1 MGSLRIG
8 TGLVSIITPRSINSI
23 YENKLTEVITI
34 PVEDKGRGILSFQNL
49 DQIIANSDQ
58 ADTVII
64 GPGIGRSESTQ
75 KLIKQL
81 ILEINKPTVLDAD
94 GLSPFN
100 GKMDI
105 LNKSNSEL
113 VITPHFGEFAK
124 LVDSNI
130 NEILNDFP
138 EFMNIFMNN
147 YKHSLLLKQV
157 PACYFSDD
165 NVLIL

>member
-8 TGLVSIITPRSINSI
+8 TGLVSIIAPRSINAI

-34 PVEDKGRGILSFQNL
+34 PVEDKGWNPSFQNL

-58 ADTVII
+58 ADAVII

-94 GLSPFN
+94 GLNPFN

-105 LNKSNSEL
+105 LNKSNLS
-113 VITPHFGEFAK
+113 
-124 LVDSNI
+124 
-130 NEILNDFP
+130 
-138 EFMNIFMNN
+138 
-147 YKHSLLLKQV
+147 
-157 PACYFSDD
+157 
-165 NVLIL
+165 